1 MICLDISING
11 TLFCRAGI
19 EGAILLS
26 TTLGI
31 FVGSEEGHMLDISG
45 MSELST
51 GKDAH
56 IYWPAK
62 KSLSPGDV
70 IEVSR
75 R

>member
-1 MICLDISING
+1 M
-11 TLFCRAGI
+11 
-19 EGAILLS
+19 LS